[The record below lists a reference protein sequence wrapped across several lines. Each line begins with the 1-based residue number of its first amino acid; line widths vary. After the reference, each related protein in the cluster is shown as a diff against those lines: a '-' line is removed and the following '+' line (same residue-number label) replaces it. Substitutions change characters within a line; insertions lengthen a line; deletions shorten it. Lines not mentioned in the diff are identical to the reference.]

1 MENKR
6 VYFVIDMKSFYA
18 SCECSL
24 RGLDP
29 YTTNLAVADPDRT
42 EKTICLAISI
52 NMKKL
57 GVKNRCRLFQ
67 IPKNIDFICAKPRMQ
82 KYIDISA
89 EIYGIYL
96 KYIDK
101 KDIHFYSID
110 ECFIDVTDYLKLYN
124 MKAKPFAKMLMA
136 EIWDKLHI
144 PSTCGIGTNLYLA
157 KIALDITAK
166 HSPDRIGW
174 LTEEKFIKE
183 LSNHKPITDFWRIS
197 TGTAKRLA
205 KYCVYDMEGIRNL
218 DPEILYHEFGI
229 DAELM
234 IDHAKGI
241 ETCLME
247 DIKNYKSSGKSI
259 SESQILPC
267 GYSYSDSLIVLK
279 EMVRQACLRL
289 YSNNYVTNSISIG
302 IGYDDIK
309 EGYEGYST
317 TMTVTTSLYSFIIKY
332 VEELF
337 NKIKY
342 RNFKIRRIG
351 FSLNALDIKYEHYDI
366 FTNLENVEKEKRL
379 MASMLNIKDKFGKNS
394 VLEAMDYLENATQRE
409 RNMMIGGHAS
419 GDDGK
424 RKKS

>member
-1 MENKR
+1 MENR

-29 YTTNLAVADPDRT
+29 YTTNLVVADSERT
-42 EKTICLAISI
+42 DKTICLAVSI
-52 NMKKL
+52 NMKAL

-67 IPKNIDFICAKPRMQ
+67 VPKNIDFICAKPRMQ
-82 KYIDISA
+82 KYIDMAA

-96 KYIDK
+96 NYIDS
-101 KDIHFYSID
+101 KDIHVYSID

-124 MKAKPFAKMLMA
+124 MKAKPFAKMLMS

-144 PSTCGIGTNLYLA
+144 PSTCGIGSNLYLA

-197 TGTAKRLA
+197 TGTARRLA
-205 KYCVYDMEGIRNL
+205 KYCIYDMEGIRNI

-234 IDHAKGI
+234 IDHANGI

-247 DIKNYKSSGKSI
+247 DIKNYKSQGKSI

-267 GYSYSDSLIVLK
+267 GYSYEDTLIVLK

-289 YSNNYVTNSISIG
+289 FKNNYVTNSVSIG
-302 IGYDDIK
+302 IYYDDIAK
-309 EGYEGYST
+309 GGEAYST
-317 TMTVTTSLYSFIIKY
+317 TMSVSTSLYSLIIKY

-337 NKIKY
+337 KKIKY

-351 FSLNALDIKYEHYDI
+351 FSMPALDIKYEHYDL
-366 FTNLENVEKEKRL
+366 FTNLDEIEKEKRL
-379 MASMLNIKDKFGKNS
+379 MSSMLNIKDKFGKNS

-409 RNMMIGGHAS
+409 RNKMIGGHAS

>member
-1 MENKR
+1 MIALC
-6 VYFVIDMKSFYA
+6 IDLKSFYA
-18 SCECSL
+18 SVECVYRNLDSL
-24 RGLDP
+24 KTKLV
-29 YTTNLAVADPDRT
+29 VADESRGGG
-42 EKTICLAISI
+42 TICLAVSPAL
-52 NMKKL
+52 KEL

-67 IPKNIDFICAKPRMQ
+67 VPKNIDFICAKPRMQ
-82 KYIDISA
+82 KYIDMAA

-96 KYIDK
+96 KYIDS
-101 KDIHFYSID
+101 KDIHVYSID

-166 HSPDRIGW
+166 HAPDRIGW

-234 IDHAKGI
+234 IDHANGI

-247 DIKNYKSSGKSI
+247 DIKNYKSKGKSI

-267 GYSYSDSLIVLK
+267 GYSYEDSLIVLK

-289 YSNNYVTNSISIG
+289 FKNNYVTNSLSIG
-302 IGYDDIK
+302 IYYDDIDK
-309 EGYEGYST
+309 GGEAYST
-317 TMTVTTSLYSFIIKY
+317 TMSVTTSLYSLIIKY

-337 NKIKY
+337 KKIKY

-351 FSLNALDIKYEHYDI
+351 FSMPAIDIKFEHYDL
-366 FTNLENVEKEKRL
+366 FTNIDEVEKEKRL

-409 RNMMIGGHAS
+409 RNLMIGGHAS

>member
-1 MENKR
+1 MENR

-29 YTTNLAVADPDRT
+29 YTTNLVVADPERT
-42 EKTICLAISI
+42 DKTICLAVSI
-52 NMKKL
+52 NMKAL

-67 IPKNIDFICAKPRMQ
+67 VPKNIDFICAKPRMQ
-82 KYIDISA
+82 KYIDMAA

-96 KYIDK
+96 KYIDS
-101 KDIHFYSID
+101 KDIHVYSID

-166 HSPDRIGW
+166 HAPDRIGW

-197 TGTAKRLA
+197 TGTARRLA
-205 KYCVYDMEGIRNL
+205 KYCIYDMEGIRNI

-234 IDHAKGI
+234 IDHANGI

-247 DIKNYKSSGKSI
+247 DIKNYKSKGKSI

-267 GYSYSDSLIVLK
+267 GYSYEDSLIVLK

-289 YSNNYVTNSISIG
+289 FKNNYVTNSLSIG
-302 IGYDDIK
+302 IYYDDIDK
-309 EGYEGYST
+309 GGEAYST
-317 TMTVTTSLYSFIIKY
+317 TMSVTTSLYSLIIKY

-337 NKIKY
+337 KKIKY

-351 FSLNALDIKYEHYDI
+351 FSMPAIDIKFEHYDL
-366 FTNLENVEKEKRL
+366 FTNIDEVEKEKRL

-409 RNMMIGGHAS
+409 RNLMIGGHAS